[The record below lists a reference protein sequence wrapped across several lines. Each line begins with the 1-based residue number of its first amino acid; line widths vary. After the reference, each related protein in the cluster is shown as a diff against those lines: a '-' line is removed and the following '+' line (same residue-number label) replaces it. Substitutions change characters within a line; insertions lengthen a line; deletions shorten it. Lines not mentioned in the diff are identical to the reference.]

1 MEELRRRLEGV
12 YLRGLELVAESSLAI
27 GGSEIDTAARAARAL
42 VERAPFRETGYRLLM
57 QVLDAQGNRAEA
69 LQLYERLRL
78 VLRDELGATPSQ
90 RTQDLHRLL
99 LS

>member
-1 MEELRRRLEGV
+1 
-12 YLRGLELVAESSLAI
+12 
-27 GGSEIDTAARAARAL
+27 
-42 VERAPFRETGYRLLM
+42 M

-78 VLRDELGATPSQ
+78 VLRDELGATPSR
-90 RTQDLHRLL
+90 RTQDLHRLF